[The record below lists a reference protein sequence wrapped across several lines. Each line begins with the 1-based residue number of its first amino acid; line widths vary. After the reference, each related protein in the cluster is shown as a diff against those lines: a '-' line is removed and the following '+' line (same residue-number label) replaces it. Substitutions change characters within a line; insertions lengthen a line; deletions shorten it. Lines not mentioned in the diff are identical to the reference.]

1 MENQEEEDADD
12 LMEEIDLNEAEDR
25 TDLADPHEDAE
36 KIVYL
41 ILIVLLNIILNI
53 IVKTDLADP
62 QTLRNMFSIIMIIL
76 DLIIIM
82 ITFIH
87 KSMLGKISDHPYKNY
102 CPDHIQLFIHM
113 IDLKYKYRVV
123 KGC

>member
-12 LMEEIDLNEAEDR
+12 LMEEIDLSEAEER

-41 ILIVLLNIILNI
+41 ILIVLLNI

-87 KSMLGKISDHPYKNY
+87 KSMLGKISDHPFKNY
-102 CPDHIQLFIHM
+102 CPDHIQFN
-113 IDLKYKYRVV
+113 
-123 KGC
+123 